1 MDKDLLLMSSD
12 HYFSILML
20 FAVFSLQDLKRY
32 GATTVV
38 RVCDI
43 TYDKTPL
50 EKDGI
55 NVVVRHHYTQI
66 TFIYALEVLC
76 VTNILTL
83 GLAV

>member
-1 MDKDLLLMSSD
+1 MLTDKQNMSNALCVG
-12 HYFSILML
+12 SIHKILRYSCTR
-20 FAVFSLQDLKRY
+20 FQDLKHY

-55 NVVVRHHYTQI
+55 TVVVSK
-66 TFIYALEVLC
+66 
-76 VTNILTL
+76 N
-83 GLAV
+83 

>member
-1 MDKDLLLMSSD
+1 MCN
-12 HYFSILML
+12 
-20 FAVFSLQDLKRY
+20 AVLSLQDLKRY

-55 NVVVRHHYTQI
+55 NVVVRQHHNTNH
-66 TFIYALEVLC
+66 IYLS
-76 VTNILTL
+76 VT
-83 GLAV
+83 GSVCD

>member
-1 MDKDLLLMSSD
+1 MCVSP
-12 HYFSILML
+12 
-20 FAVFSLQDLKRY
+20 QDLKRY

-55 NVVVRHHYTQI
+55 NVVVSLHNTYTQR
-66 TFIYALEVLC
+66 TSTPQSDVL
-76 VTNILTL
+76 
-83 GLAV
+83 

>member
-1 MDKDLLLMSSD
+1 MCVSP
-12 HYFSILML
+12 
-20 FAVFSLQDLKRY
+20 QDLKRY

-55 NVVVRHHYTQI
+55 NVVVSLHNM
-66 TFIYALEVLC
+66 YAQRTPTPQSDVLY
-76 VTNILTL
+76 VTRFCIS
-83 GLAV
+83 GLAI

>member
-1 MDKDLLLMSSD
+1 MFLDKDLELL
-12 HYFSILML
+12 FSHSHSYAFLS
-20 FAVFSLQDLKRY
+20 FQDLKRY

-55 NVVVRHHYTQI
+55 NVVVRDHHSQI
-66 TFIYALEVLC
+66 TFLSLSELLYL
-76 VTNILTL
+76 TNISAS

>member
-1 MDKDLLLMSSD
+1 MFTV
-12 HYFSILML
+12 YFY
-20 FAVFSLQDLKRY
+20 QDLKRY

-55 NVVVRHHYTQI
+55 NVVVSMQDNTHQHP
-66 TFIYALEVLC
+66 LP
-76 VTNILTL
+76 
-83 GLAV
+83 

>member
-1 MDKDLLLMSSD
+1 MSSG
-12 HYFSILML
+12 HCFSILMCY
-20 FAVFSLQDLKRY
+20 AVLSLQDLKRY

-55 NVVVRHHYTQI
+55 NVVVRHHHTQI
-66 TFIYALEVLC
+66 TFIHPSEVLY
-76 VTNILTL
+76 VTNNSIS

>member
-1 MDKDLLLMSSD
+1 MDQDLHVMSSG
-12 HYFSILML
+12 HYFSILTCNV
-20 FAVFSLQDLKRY
+20 VFPLQDLKHY

-55 NVVVRHHYTQI
+55 NVVVRVNRLYTAH
-66 TFIYALEVLC
+66 THASLLC
-76 VTNILTL
+76 DLCL
-83 GLAV
+83 CQKCSR